1 LWRKWSH
8 ILDQDGRDSHSG
20 AKPDSESGSQ
30 SLAKSNTIAFANSD
44 PGADA
49 FTNSIALA

>member
-1 LWRKWSH
+1 LWRKWSR
-8 ILDQDGRDSHSG
+8 ILDQAGRDSHSG

-30 SLAKSNTIAFANSD
+30 SFAKSSTIAFAKSD
-44 PGADA
+44 SGTDA